1 MVVARFEIFLRL
13 MVVAGFVNNVK
24 AKGRRRVCK

>member
-1 MVVARFEIFLRL
+1 MGFEIFLRL